1 MKTRRRTDV
10 TTDKK
15 MNRQRA
21 DTMGMQRLYPNTSLH
36 EILQIAGLPTDNLP
50 DDDVYVT
57 AMPTTRAEAMELL
70 DGYHG
75 IKWRS

>member
-1 MKTRRRTDV
+1 MSGRAP
-10 TTDKK
+10 
-15 MNRQRA
+15 RQKG

-50 DDDVYVT
+50 DYDVYVT
-57 AMPTTRAEAMELL
+57 AMPTTRAQAMELL

-75 IKWRS
+75 IKLEELIAEARH